1 MGVIAFYIFMGA
13 LLFGVWEEWE
23 PLEASYFC
31 FVTISTI
38 GFGDLVPGS
47 ANFENAEDQYKMIIS
62 AVYMIFGKFCVNS
75 WNVDNLKSLDKD
87 IFRPGQL
94 LIPFV
99 HTLLCLL
106 P

>member
-1 MGVIAFYIFMGA
+1 MAVIGFYIFMGA

-47 ANFENAEDQYKMIIS
+47 ANFESTEDQYKMIFS
-62 AVYMIFGKFCVNS
+62 AVYMLFGNNTYTQTYRHCNDVS
-75 WNVDNLKSLDKD
+75 VIGLCDSCCDYSVTT
-87 IFRPGQL
+87 P
-94 LIPFV
+94 LIPSAK
-99 HTLLCLL
+99 
-106 P
+106 